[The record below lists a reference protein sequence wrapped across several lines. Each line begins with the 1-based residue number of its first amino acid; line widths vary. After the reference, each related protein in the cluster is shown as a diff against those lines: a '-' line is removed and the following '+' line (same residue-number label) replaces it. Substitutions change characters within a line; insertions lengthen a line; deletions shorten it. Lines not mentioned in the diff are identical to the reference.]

1 MRAFLLSIS
10 PVTHASLLKK
20 PTGIVHPANDVRV
33 PVSQGRELVDALK
46 ANGTPVWYM
55 EYANGG
61 HDNFPRTR
69 ADDMYNFV
77 CWVQFVKTYLLN

>member
-1 MRAFLLSIS
+1 
-10 PVTHASLLKK
+10 
-20 PTGIVHPANDVRV
+20 
-33 PVSQGRELVDALK
+33 
-46 ANGTPVWYM
+46 M